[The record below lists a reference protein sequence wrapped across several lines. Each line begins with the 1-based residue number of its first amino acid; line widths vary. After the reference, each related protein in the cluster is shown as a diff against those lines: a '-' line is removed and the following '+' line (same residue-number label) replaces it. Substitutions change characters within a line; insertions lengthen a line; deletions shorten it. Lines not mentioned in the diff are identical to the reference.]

1 MSDAQ
6 NTNIPTFVMTA
17 SKLGTT
23 GLIVGGRWHLHHN
36 YFPFLMTEQVIATAY
51 SLLLIAGEIKP

>member
-6 NTNIPTFVMTA
+6 NTNITTFVMTA
-17 SKLGTT
+17 SKLGSA
-23 GLIVGGRWHLHHN
+23 LIVGGRWHVNHN